1 MGTKAAVYTSYL
13 LVYRLEEWLKLVG
26 WGNALGDSRDANFL
40 QIAFSE
46 SQKDTQVYVLLLE
59 HLQVLQ
65 TPDLFQQ
72 CGKVL
77 G

>member
-1 MGTKAAVYTSYL
+1 MGGEGT
-13 LVYRLEEWLKLVG
+13 
-26 WGNALGDSRDANFL
+26 GDSRDANFL
-40 QIAFSE
+40 QVAFSE
-46 SQKDTQVYVLLLE
+46 RQEDTQVYVLLLK

>member
-1 MGTKAAVYTSYL
+1 M
-13 LVYRLEEWLKLVG
+13 G